1 MKLYLLHHFANFAS
15 RKGFIAFSALRLFGP
30 TCQNA
35 EQTAVRAKQVKEW
48 EEMTEK
54 WKITSLNLTF
64 TSKSKTKNDLISQ
77 IIYCIKVHSV
87 PFLKDLISEQLI
99 TGTQCTEKK
108 SNFFP
113 ELKFEIKEF

>member
-1 MKLYLLHHFANFAS
+1 MAKGYIKLYFSHHCANFAS

-54 WKITSLNLTF
+54 LKKTSLNLTF
-64 TSKSKTKNDLISQ
+64 TSKSKTKMTFLNSLCSL
-77 IIYCIKVHSV
+77 KV
-87 PFLKDLISEQLI
+87 
-99 TGTQCTEKK
+99 
-108 SNFFP
+108 
-113 ELKFEIKEF
+113 